1 MINLSLIIII
11 PGIVSGIILF
21 ILDNYTLKYI
31 TKVEDNVNII
41 PLIEEKHIMYSS
53 IIEKYYL
60 SIRNK
65 VDNIYHPIKKSSTY
79 WYNIIKD
86 IKEQLEHG
94 SEEEVTDLI
103 KKIGLFLSLIVFL
116 ILILIWF
123 DILPITASYQNLT
136 SMGLDSI
143 TSNINMI
150 LGVDGVSL
158 PFVLLIGYV
167 LPIVYLSSWSTIDY
181 AEANYILMIVLLE
194 LFLLIVF
201 LVIDLVMFYVFFESI
216 LPPLFLLIGL
226 YGASQKF
233 RAGYYLF
240 LYTLFGSLF
249 MLLSFVKVGGDSGG
263 TFFDGLTN
271 DNFYQIFQELLWLI
285 LFLSFSVKTPLIPV
299 HIWLPLAH
307 SDANVSGS
315 ILLASIVLKLALY
328 GFIRILISILTSGTS
343 KLTPIFLAL
352 CCISVLYA
360 SSTTIRQFDLKVIVA
375 YSSIAHMASSLLGT
389 FSDTVTGIV
398 GSVIFGVAH
407 GFVSPGLFLLVGS
420 VIYERAGS
428 RIINYFRGL
437 TDLAPLFSFIFLLF
451 IFGNMGVPL
460 TGNFVGEF
468 LSLLGAYQQNI
479 FIASIGATSII
490 LSAIYS
496 IFTYNRVTSGTYS
509 PHLFTIPDM
518 YRKEY
523 YIILPLL
530 VLTIILGIYP
540 SFITSDIEFALSHC
554 LLFSFFPPV
563 LLRKD
568 GNNPHKTVSN
578 PHNTPVVEPTVPT
591 TSSGRSRYPN
601 RTPESDRVG
610 NPQSEEGYSH
620 YVGPDDERNQAVNP
634 EDLHR
639 RIINTIYP
647 NGTERRLDMERDQ
660 DTQIERSRRLLRVR
674 DENTESTEA
683 GPSTSS
689 SPNLND
695 LNNPNFDANNNESQ
709 DKGKGKEV
717 YDSSEESDLGCSSSS
732 LSSVTSKNYKEYH
745 AKFRRDIYGSSE
757 EGDPGCS
764 SSSIRRGSLDKSD
777 ESQDKGKEVA
787 RDKYDSNEE
796 GDPGCSSS
804 SIRRR
809 SVENNDDSQD
819 KGKEVTRYK
828 YDSSEESDLGC
839 SSSSLSSV
847 DSKNYKEYYAR
858 FRRES
863 VENNNETNVNENN
876 NSTNVSQSNSNPT
889 VTQSNNDPNIS
900 QNNNNSNIS
909 QSNNNP
915 NVSQNN
921 NNNPHINENYNTN
934 VNENNN
940 NSGSQNN
947 NNTNINR
954 NNNNNTSLN
963 ENNSNTNLNKNN
975 NIENIYTLSQSDSLN
990 NLPDG
995 HFIFVS
1001 DYYIL
1006 ISNFIKNFSLTIPSL
1021 TPISLLILIIAFF
1034 SYYRYFIL
1042 CISFKDSIIQCY
1054 LILKYWK
1061 K

>member
-732 LSSVTSKNYKEYH
+732 LSSV
-745 AKFRRDIYGSSE
+745 
-757 EGDPGCS
+757 
-764 SSSIRRGSLDKSD
+764 
-777 ESQDKGKEVA
+777 
-787 RDKYDSNEE
+787 
-796 GDPGCSSS
+796 
-804 SIRRR
+804 
-809 SVENNDDSQD
+809 
-819 KGKEVTRYK
+819 
-828 YDSSEESDLGC
+828 
-839 SSSSLSSV
+839 